1 MNTFFSSRKAI
12 SSLGIDGKAFAT
24 PCSALPESTGAQGRD
39 SDAQAVA
46 ERGGGAARMMFVRSV
61 ARKAGEFTCSA
72 FVLQTPFP
80 AVPV

>member
-12 SSLGIDGKAFAT
+12 SSLGIDGKAFAI
-24 PCSALPESTGAQGRD
+24 PCSALPESTGAQAGIAMLRLW
-39 SDAQAVA
+39 QREV
-46 ERGGGAARMMFVRSV
+46 GGPMMMFVWSV

-80 AVPV
+80 AVHV